1 MEIET
6 PREEEPNG
14 EASSEPAEAA
24 LNVDTG
30 ENADKSF
37 FDFFFVKLNM
47 VSLSALKFQQR
58 TYRGKIGVNDQ
69 RARNWI
75 KIEDSSLFTII
86 YAV

>member
-30 ENADKSF
+30 ENADKRF
-37 FDFFFVKLNM
+37 FAFFCE
-47 VSLSALKFQQR
+47 
-58 TYRGKIGVNDQ
+58 
-69 RARNWI
+69 
-75 KIEDSSLFTII
+75 IE
-86 YAV
+86 YG

>member
-30 ENADKSF
+30 ENADKRF
-37 FDFFFVKLNM
+37 FGFFL
-47 VSLSALKFQQR
+47 
-58 TYRGKIGVNDQ
+58 
-69 RARNWI
+69 
-75 KIEDSSLFTII
+75 
-86 YAV
+86 

>member
-14 EASSEPAEAA
+14 EGSGEPAETA

-30 ENADKSF
+30 EKADKRF
-37 FDFFFVKLNM
+37 FSFVKSNT
-47 VSLSALKFQQR
+47 VSLSAFQQQI
-58 TYRGKIGVNDQ
+58 YHGKIGVNDQ

-75 KIEDSSLFTII
+75 KIDDSNLFIII